1 MTDPEDLSDQ
11 ELLERIA
18 AMDPE
23 TKPIAEYAQAALDR
37 MDDNQEES

>member
-1 MTDPEDLSDQ
+1 MTDPENLSDR

-23 TKPIAEYAQAALDR
+23 SKPIAEYAQAALDR
-37 MDDNQEES
+37 MDQGQEES